1 MVHKAAAFIVA
12 NGQVTQQDRWEED
25 GGYSPFTLATEV
37 SALLVAADLAQSMG
51 QSQPAEFLRQM
62 ADTWNDNIERWTYV
76 MNSDLARQVGV
87 DGYYVRISPPDE
99 DGAASPLPG
108 FVPIKNHALSTSNAP
123 AIEIVSPD
131 VLALVRFGL
140 RAPDDPR
147 MLNTVKIIDEL
158 LRVNLPQGP
167 AWYRYNCD
175 GYGEH
180 EDGSP
185 FDGTGIGRPW
195 PLLAGERAHYE
206 LAAGRTASAEVL
218 LGVLENSTG
227 TSRLIPE
234 QVWDTTDIP
243 ERELSAG
250 KASGSAC
257 PLVWAHSEY
266 IKLRRSLVDG
276 KIFDQPP
283 QIVER
288 YLKRTL
294 SSEYFNWRFN
304 NKPRTM
310 PCGKKLRLLLMEPAL
325 LHWSFDNWQ
334 TSQDSNSAESGW
346 NLQHVDLPTEA
357 LPAGRQIIFTFYWK
371 NAERWEGRDY
381 QVTVE

>member
-1 MVHKAAAFIVA
+1 
-12 NGQVTQQDRWEED
+12 R
-25 GGYSPFTLATEV
+25 
-37 SALLVAADLAQSMG
+37 SACCITSRPPRKPMG
-51 QSQPAEFLRQM
+51 TGRRTCGWM
-62 ADTWNDNIERWTYV
+62 
-76 MNSDLARQVGV
+76 GV
-87 DGYYVRISPPDE
+87 PT
-99 DGAASPLPG
+99 GAARRWMRPLFPFCWSICCAANLPAVSVRASAGGPWCTKRRPSLWPMARSHSRTAGKRTAVIRRSRWRPKSLLCWLPPISRSRWASRSPRNSCAKWPTPG
-108 FVPIKNHALSTSNAP
+108 TSTSNAP

-266 IKLRRSLVDG
+266 IKLRRSLV
-276 KIFDQPP
+276 
-283 QIVER
+283 
-288 YLKRTL
+288 
-294 SSEYFNWRFN
+294 
-304 NKPRTM
+304 
-310 PCGKKLRLLLMEPAL
+310 
-325 LHWSFDNWQ
+325 
-334 TSQDSNSAESGW
+334 
-346 NLQHVDLPTEA
+346 
-357 LPAGRQIIFTFYWK
+357 
-371 NAERWEGRDY
+371 
-381 QVTVE
+381 